1 MRVCQLSNFNFVGGR
16 KSPKPQNKNLQ
27 NPASQTLRVQ
37 GRKLMVL
44 REVAKLPATGSN
56 PESRIESERFIRIS
70 IYNSGFEPTIVV
82 QRPLKL
88 IKFGPRAEKSS

>member
-1 MRVCQLSNFNFVGGR
+1 MSNFNFVGGR

-37 GRKLMVL
+37 GRKLMSL
-44 REVAKLPATGSN
+44 REVATGSN
-56 PESRIESERFIRIS
+56 PESRIESQRFIRIS